1 MFLLAQPVVFAQRR
15 EASMWVIT
23 ASVTGLALSQPTSP
37 RLLHTHLTVPPAV
50 LRLHLAAP
58 VDFIRHHRAISLGV
72 SASAPASTEPA
83 ASRMSREPSS
93 PLDIITTITFQ
104 LHGAMTDQTR
114 DEQGTLRTA
123 TIFDEAI
130 YLSEALNL
138 PVNQNE
144 EDVDAELALLARESG
159 IQDPY
164 RYLPPREI
172 SRALSTVTLDSDH
185 RSSMSIHSQETRST
199 SFTSAPSRTSRDQ
212 LYNSEWHPIQRPT
225 PRPARASDSIDGHD
239 AAATVTPTFVH
250 PNFSDSSPSIAPS
263 VVSDHSSASSSTPA
277 PRRKRGSIF
286 GVFRKNSRYL
296 TVLLLEYR

>member
-1 MFLLAQPVVFAQRR
+1 ML
-15 EASMWVIT
+15 
-23 ASVTGLALSQPTSP
+23 
-37 RLLHTHLTVPPAV
+37 
-50 LRLHLAAP
+50 
-58 VDFIRHHRAISLGV
+58 
-72 SASAPASTEPA
+72 
-83 ASRMSREPSS
+83 REPPS
-93 PLDIITTITFQ
+93 PLDIITSTTIQ

-114 DEQGTLRTA
+114 DEPGTLSTA
-123 TIFDEAI
+123 TIFDETI

-138 PVNQNE
+138 PVHQNE

-185 RSSMSIHSQETRST
+185 RSSMSIHSQETQST

-212 LYNSEWHPIQRPT
+212 VYSSDRPPAQRPT

-239 AAATVTPTFVH
+239 TAATVTPTFVQ
-250 PNFSDSSPSIAPS
+250 PNFLESTPSIAPS
-263 VVSDHSSASSSTPA
+263 VVSNNSSASSSTPA

-286 GVFRKNSRYL
+286 GIFRKESRYVVASL
-296 TVLLLEYR
+296 K